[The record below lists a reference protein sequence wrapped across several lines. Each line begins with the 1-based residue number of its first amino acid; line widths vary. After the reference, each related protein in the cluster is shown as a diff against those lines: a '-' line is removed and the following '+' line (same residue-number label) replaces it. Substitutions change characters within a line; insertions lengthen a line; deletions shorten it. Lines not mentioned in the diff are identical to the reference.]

1 MFSKLRL
8 LLAAMLGDSLGR
20 ILSGAGLALTTG
32 AVLTPLVAG
41 ALDAVASAVGGL
53 PGDLLAIAA
62 MGGIGEGMGIIGSA
76 MLTRVAIKSA
86 SVGLKKA
93 ASA

>member
-32 AVLTPLVAG
+32 AVMTPLVAG
-41 ALDAVASAVGGL
+41 ALDAVASAAGGL
-53 PGDLLAIAA
+53 PGDLLQVAA
-62 MGGIGEGMGIIGSA
+62 MGGIGEAMGIIGSA
-76 MLTRVAIKSA
+76 MLTRVAIQSA
-86 SVGLKKA
+86 RVGLKKA
-93 ASA
+93 AST